1 MLRLMVV
8 TAHPDDEAGAFGG
21 TVRLYADRGVET
33 CVLCMTPGQAASHRG
48 NARTDQELAEIRRK
62 EFAASCAILGVAKP
76 IVLDFMDGRLHRLDL
91 YHVVWEVTRQVRT
104 FRPHI
109 LVTFGSEGALTAHP
123 DHSMV
128 SVFATLA
135 FQWAGRNNRYPDQFH
150 NGLGPHRTQ
159 KLYYG
164 TAEFSLPDRQPVA
177 LAPISTVV
185 EFAKQHLETKVAAFH
200 AHQTQAPL
208 FPIFENT
215 VRRQGSR
222 EAFHLI
228 AQATPGVAH
237 TENDLFE
244 GVQEEA

>member
-1 MLRLMVV
+1 VTLTSLIVLGLPFASFAAIALVRPLRRAGRVAGWLSIGAIDVVELNEAFAAQALACLRL
-8 TAHPDDEAGAFGG
+8 AQFLIA
-21 TVRLYADRGVET
+21 
-33 CVLCMTPGQAASHRG
+33 
-48 NARTDQELAEIRRK
+48 
-62 EFAASCAILGVAKP
+62 
-76 IVLDFMDGRLHRLDL
+76 RLHRLDL

-215 VRRQGSR
+215 VRRQGSK